1 LQEAS
6 LGFTELFK
14 KATSKK
20 RAFPLAHPAKGKS
33 PMPSWTIRNLP
44 PGVTF
49 RTRVVQRPTAALPPA
64 NGDGTVVE
72 AAPPVETTEVDIE
85 IPESI
90 VATAYMAITQQM
102 NKQYMMHLSQTG
114 QKMIGAR
121 GPEGSIVPAD
131 GLTAVEAAAAEGI
144 PPAIARRI
152 PIAAGQG
159 VGQASAARGGIPP
172 ARRGLAAPIPS
183 TITPGPGGRLGPP
196 SPSLAR
202 RPVGTPP
209 NR

>member
-1 LQEAS
+1 
-6 LGFTELFK
+6 
-14 KATSKK
+14 
-20 RAFPLAHPAKGKS
+20 
-33 PMPSWTIRNLP
+33 MPSWILKNLP

-49 RTRVVQRPTAALPPA
+49 RTRTVQRPAALPPA
-64 NGDGTVVE
+64 NNGNGDTTVVE
-72 AAPPVETTEVDIE
+72 AAPIETIEVDIE

-114 QKMIGAR
+114 QRMIGAR
-121 GPEGSIVPAD
+121 GPEGSIVPTD

-144 PPAIARRI
+144 APAVARRI

-159 VGQASAARGGIPP
+159 VGQGSAVRGNIPP
-172 ARRGLAAPIPS
+172 ARRGIAAPAPS
-183 TITPGPGGRLGPP
+183 TVTPGPGGRLGPP

-202 RPVGTPP
+202 RPVGSPP